1 LNTSAQLSFQV
12 ESKLTHLEEVLSNFE
27 SLKRQWIPS
36 KVWLQC
42 QLALAEGFTNA
53 VRHAHG
59 DKPSDTPIKIQINL
73 NSEEIIIR
81 IWDYGKYFQLDD
93 ICLCED
99 ENSQRDGIGGR
110 GIRIM
115 QQIANE
121 LSYERFPDSRNCLV
135 IKKNI
140 FDA

>member
-1 LNTSAQLSFQV
+1 MNTSAQLSFQV

-53 VRHAHG
+53 VRHAHW
-59 DKPSDTPIKIQINL
+59 DKPSDTPIKIQIDL
-73 NSEEIIIR
+73 SSEEIIIR

-93 ICLCED
+93 ICLYED
-99 ENSQRDGIGGR
+99 ENSQRDAIGGR

-121 LSYERFPDSRNCLV
+121 LSYERLPDSRNCLV